1 MVNGTGV
8 PASKYEAVLEHLATW
23 GFIVIGNE
31 DASSWDGVSSSAS
44 LDFLLTLNDSPD
56 SVFYQKIDTNNIG
69 IAGHSQGG
77 VGAINAASVFEN
89 SDIYGSVYVASA
101 TWIDIAIAAEIVL
114 QFRGAG
120 LPIHLICACPFPN
133 CEKSWDYEWQK
144 RYKTIMEA
152 ADFVR
157 FICPQYSRG
166 CFQLRNEWLIN
177 HSSRVIAVF
186 NGLPG
191 GTKNTIAYAARQG
204 IPIYF
209 MEG

>member
-1 MVNGTGV
+1 MVSKAELRQHRCCFTGHRPEKMV
-8 PASKYEAVLEHLATW
+8 RSVKRIRADLEIA
-23 GFIVIGNE
+23 IYK
-31 DASSWDGVSSSAS
+31 AMADGI
-44 LDFLLTLNDSPD
+44 
-56 SVFYQKIDTNNIG
+56 SVFISG
-69 IAGHSQGG
+69 MARG
-77 VGAINAASVFEN
+77 V
-89 SDIYGSVYVASA
+89 DIE
-101 TWIDIAIAAEIVL
+101 AAEIVL

-144 RYKTIMEA
+144 RNKTIMEA